1 MCFSGGAI
9 LAYVVTDGRLFSH
22 KTGVWLTLLGHRG
35 ILLRR
40 VAHGRKIAMRLL
52 LFPGYVFVCIISRG
66 HAAAGCPALLVLS
79 WAANARRACPDA
91 VISELKGRERNGVIA
106 FPEKPQPA
114 LFRTNERLQVR
125 TGPLAVARA
134 LRDRAA

>member
-1 MCFSGGAI
+1 M
-9 LAYVVTDGRLFSH
+9 AYVVTDGRLFSH

-40 VAHGRKIAMRLL
+40 VAHGRKIAMRPL
-52 LFPGYVFVCIISRG
+52 LFPDYVFLFASFREG
-66 HAAAGCPALLVLS
+66 MPPAGCPALLVLS

-125 TGPLAVARA
+125 TGPLRGCFGLYVVS
-134 LRDRAA
+134 AA